1 MPPAAIVTPKHLL
14 TEGTPAEIRD
24 AILPE
29 DRERFDASFRRALD
43 TAART
48 LSLDELDAC
57 LSHWRR
63 AAAQQVHLGRDA
75 YRAML
80 AEIDRRLAGGLPPT
94 GMVSQEEMEIRLQA
108 RLAAG

>member
-1 MPPAAIVTPKHLL
+1 MPPAATVTPKHLL

-29 DRERFDASFRRALD
+29 DRERFDDGFRRALD

-63 AAAQQVHLGRDA
+63 AAAQQVHMGHDA

-80 AEIDRRLAGGLPPT
+80 AEIDRRLAGGPPPP
-94 GMVSQEEMEIRLQA
+94 GMVSQEEMETRLQA